1 MADLVTGIA
10 TAMVCGACEYAGPLF
25 PLVKQLL
32 IRNKMD
38 HIGGTGL
45 KVFPDDLVNL
55 YHWVL
60 QEKFLHR
67 GGGATAYR
75 LPSPKISYASDEM
88 RA

>member
-1 MADLVTGIA
+1 
-10 TAMVCGACEYAGPLF
+10 MVCGAGEYAGALF
-25 PLVKQLL
+25 PFVKPLL

-60 QEKFLHR
+60 QENFLHR
-67 GGGATAYR
+67 GGGAVAYR
-75 LPSPKISYASDEM
+75 LPSPKIAYASDELK
-88 RA
+88 A